1 MTTTPSVPSTDAV
14 GRPATVSVVVPFR
27 DAASHLPGLLDAL
40 GHQDLSGDRW
50 EVVFVDDGSSD
61 DGPGLVEAALGRG
74 LFRGRL
80 VSSPPPPSSYAARNA
95 GVGVATGDVL
105 AFTDADCRPSPDWLS
120 ALLARLG
127 PAEADQV
134 VAGAVEMTVDDRR
147 NPWELFDAAVHLDNA
162 AAATTGRVATA
173 NMAVRR
179 GVFTSV
185 GPFPEVTSGGDHLWS
200 RRAREHGHA
209 VVFAPEVVV
218 QHPTRST
225 RAALE
230 AKLDRTSRGQG
241 EAAARDPAL
250 RTPTMLRALGRPLL
264 VQRHLRVARSPDV
277 DGGLGLRAR
286 LFLVSVWLRSRQVPA
301 YFAGL
306 RDGGSDHH
314 RGAAHDG

>member
-1 MTTTPSVPSTDAV
+1 MTGPDGVAAP
-14 GRPATVSVVVPFR
+14 PTVSVVVPFR
-27 DAASHLPGLLDAL
+27 DAAAHLPGLLDAL
-40 GHQDLSGDRW
+40 EQQDLPDERF
-50 EVVFVDDGSSD
+50 EVLLVDDGSTD
-61 DGPGLVEAALGRG
+61 DGPHLVAQALGD
-74 LFRGRL
+74 GRVPGRM
-80 VSSPPPPSSYAARNA
+80 VSSQPPPSSYAARNA
-95 GVGVATGDVL
+95 GVAAATGDVL
-105 AFTDADCRPSPDWLS
+105 AFTDADCRPAPDWLS
-120 ALLARLG
+120 ALLARLA

-179 GVFTSV
+179 AVFTSV

-200 RRAREHGHA
+200 RRAREQGHA

-218 QHPTRST
+218 AHPTRST

-277 DGGLGLRAR
+277 DGGIGLRAR

-306 RDGGSDHH
+306 RDGRSGNDT
-314 RGAAHDG
+314 GAASDG